1 VSSAERDKSGMAHLV
16 SCFVQDNGQVFTQL
30 KTEGKGTELAGG
42 FSRF

>member
-1 VSSAERDKSGMAHLV
+1 MAHLV